1 MILQISRWFAA
12 GSWRCG
18 PGRQPAE
25 ECAGGGREL
34 GAGSDQDPDQGGGVQ
49 LCQEL
54 FTLTE
59 HAAAHLFTPF
69 SDSTPH
75 TLTGARI
82 GWSQIIGF
90 PGILQVTPTPHPS
103 NPNRTQTGI
112 IPCGGLY
119 CC

>member
-1 MILQISRWFAA
+1 MLSAGWSRWLAA

-34 GAGSDQDPDQGGGVQ
+34 GSGSDQDPDQGGGAQ

-59 HAAAHLFTPF
+59 HAAAHLFTPPPPHLTATLP
-69 SDSTPH
+69 SD
-75 TLTGARI
+75 
-82 GWSQIIGF
+82 
-90 PGILQVTPTPHPS
+90 PTPRTLAPS
-103 NPNRTQTGI
+103 
-112 IPCGGLY
+112 
-119 CC
+119 